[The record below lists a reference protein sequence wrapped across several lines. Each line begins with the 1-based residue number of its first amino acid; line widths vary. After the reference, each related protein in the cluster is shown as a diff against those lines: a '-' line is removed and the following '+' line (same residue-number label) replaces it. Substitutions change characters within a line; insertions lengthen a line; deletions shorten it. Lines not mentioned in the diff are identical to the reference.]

1 MKRMSLFLVVTLLV
15 ALVGCSTTDIEKD
28 NNLSSCKKTTLLE
41 TDSKE
46 VSNKDNAQ
54 NKEEISVVSAESSW
68 AIDVTDP
75 SVVEENSDYFLK
87 VRVKTK
93 EKTKYFVKNSIMP
106 SSTYNLEV
114 LEIIKNNNN
123 NKNVPKNIKIAVNG
137 GVVTKQ
143 EYVNT
148 MDEESKKKTK
158 VDTLSNSEL
167 KQKILIKDEGY
178 YELEQGKEYYIF
190 VCDITDDKNYN
201 GYYCIREGGYDIF
214 KNNNGV

>member
-46 VSNKDNAQ
+46 VSNKDNTQ
-54 NKEEISVVSAESSW
+54 NKEEISVVSAECSW

-190 VCDITDDKNYN
+190 VYDITDDKNYN